1 MQFHN
6 TYLQKR
12 QPGMS
17 YRDFQRLWRSHG
29 DYAAGVP
36 AFWDNVERYV
46 QNDPVEDPAGIPGVS
61 TEFDAVGEIYYT
73 SYETWVSMR
82 DVMWNEIKPD
92 EQRVFAGPPTAVRG
106 DRTIHQQPE
115 GLHKLFTFASFKD
128 EEARTDGAR
137 LLADHAAGTMALPVF
152 GGQLAGFTVTTAR
165 QAPADSGMAAV
176 PQTSSN
182 RDLLFIHHFMTEDAA
197 RSALRSADYL
207 RLQTQEE
214 RFLDWD
220 SRIVILTRGWIFKGD
235 NG

>member
-29 DYAAGVP
+29 DYAASVP
-36 AFWDNVERYV
+36 AFWDNVERYI

-106 DRTIHQQPE
+106 DRTIHQKPR
-115 GLHKLFTFASFKD
+115 GFHKLFTFASFAN
-128 EEARTDGAR
+128 EEARADSAR
-137 LLADHAAGTMALPVF
+137 LLADHVTNTMALPGF
-152 GGQLAGFTVTTAR
+152 GGRLAGFTTTVAR
-165 QAPADSGMAAV
+165 QAPAASGMAAV

-182 RDLLFIHHFMTEDAA
+182 RDVLFIHHFESEGAA
-197 RSALRSADYL
+197 REALASADYL
-207 RLQTQEE
+207 KLQTLEE
-214 RFLDWD
+214 RFLEWD
-220 SRIVILTRGWIFKGD
+220 SRIVILTRGWVFKGD